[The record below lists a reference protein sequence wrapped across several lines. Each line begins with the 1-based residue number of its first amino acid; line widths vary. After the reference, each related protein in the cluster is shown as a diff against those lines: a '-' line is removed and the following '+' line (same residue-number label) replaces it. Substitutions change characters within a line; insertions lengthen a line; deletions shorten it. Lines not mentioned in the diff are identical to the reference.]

1 MKRKSYLILHYKT
14 LIENDRRILSRLAIT
29 RSGCHSPTSH
39 HQRPMGLAPTQS
51 MRRNLISLSSLE
63 GERMIRDGRKRRS
76 KEVEE

>member
-1 MKRKSYLILHYKT
+1 M

-29 RSGCHSPTSH
+29 RSGCNSPHPH